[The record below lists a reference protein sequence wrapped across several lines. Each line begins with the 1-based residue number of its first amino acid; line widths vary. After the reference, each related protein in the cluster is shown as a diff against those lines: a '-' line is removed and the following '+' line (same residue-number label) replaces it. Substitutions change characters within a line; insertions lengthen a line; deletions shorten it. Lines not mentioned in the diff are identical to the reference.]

1 MLIGSTRVIFRMFPP
16 PLLPPVCIPHH
27 IAIVPSVASGSVP
40 TLGWPLSSDQ
50 GPPRPGGQLQLLA
63 PLTIYC
69 DFDQKNQGQKQ
80 WPLYR
85 VWAVVPLSCHQRA

>member
-1 MLIGSTRVIFRMFPP
+1 MLIGSTRSIFRMFPP
-16 PLLPPVCIPHH
+16 ALLPPVCIPHH
-27 IAIVPSVASGSVP
+27 IVPGVP

-50 GPPRPGGQLQLLA
+50 CPPRQLQLLA